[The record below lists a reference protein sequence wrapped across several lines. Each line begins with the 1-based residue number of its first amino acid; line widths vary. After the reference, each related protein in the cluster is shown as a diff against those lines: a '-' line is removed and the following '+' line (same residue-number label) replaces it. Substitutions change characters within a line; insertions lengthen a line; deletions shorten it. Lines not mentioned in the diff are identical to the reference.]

1 MPRENANTIKKL
13 DEPIHDWYRFVLS
26 FPPHLVR
33 NYIRRFSLQKDSKVL
48 DPFCGTGTTLVE
60 SKKLGYRSLGIEAMP
75 LAHFVSSVKV
85 DWSPRPNDLSDTA
98 KNIVSILSPPCVA
111 TVPDKLLTL
120 AEPEQKL
127 LIMNSIDPLPLH
139 KVLVLRNALEN
150 LNCVNANLS
159 GHMKVALAST
169 AVHTASNLRFG
180 PEVGVG
186 KRKSDAPVMQ
196 AWESAVNTIAADLEK
211 ARHLPDTDSK
221 VLLADSRELPEKIED
236 HSIDAVITSPP
247 YPNEKDYSRTTRLE
261 TVLLG
266 FAKDNA
272 ELRQIKKTLVRSNT
286 RGTYKDD
293 EDKTWLAKDSV
304 VFDLADEIERRRVN
318 LGKNSGF
325 ERMYQKVTLEYFGGM
340 TRHLWNLRRVLA
352 PGAKLAYVVGDQAS
366 YLRVKIKTGE
376 ILAQIAQSLGY
387 KVEAIDLFR
396 KRKATATRSELREEV
411 VVMSWNG

>member
-85 DWSPRPNDLSDTA
+85 DWSPRPNDLSNAA
-98 KNIVSILSPPCVA
+98 KNIVSVLSPPSVA

-340 TRHLWNLRRVLA
+340 TRHLWNLRRALA

-387 KVEAIDLFR
+387 NVEAIDLFR

>member
-85 DWSPRPNDLSDTA
+85 DWSPRPNDLSNAA
-98 KNIVSILSPPCVA
+98 KNIVSVLNPPSVA
-111 TVPDKLLTL
+111 TVPDELLTL

-286 RGTYKDD
+286 RGTYKHD

-387 KVEAIDLFR
+387 NVEAIDLFR